1 MIGWDKN
8 ATKVTNVASRD
19 RLMVASYEGFTIVP
33 PSMVI
38 IVCVMFVVAV
48 TPVATIS
55 LLLLLSNLP
64 SQSLK
69 HTYLQKLANNENS
82 NIHKGL

>member
-1 MIGWDKN
+1 
-8 ATKVTNVASRD
+8 
-19 RLMVASYEGFTIVP
+19 MVASYEGFTIVP

-38 IVCVMFVVAV
+38 TVCVMFVVAV

-55 LLLLLSNLP
+55 LLLLLSNPP

-69 HTYLQKLANNENS
+69 HTYL
-82 NIHKGL
+82 